1 MDIKA
6 QKFRQEQFPFP
17 PQFQSPN
24 SAIFSSDSTL
34 YLPPESQTPIPY
46 FPMKNVNNLNFPYLP
61 PTGTKAP
68 ATYPSPYPLMISSS
82 FVPNF
87 DDDDDDDDE
96 RLIRLSTSKPPL
108 QKMNRTEQNT
118 QSAPVKEKREM
129 RPIPKFPN
137 NQQQQFPNHQ
147 QQPIDRVDVKFP
159 MKFQSL
165 ASTPMPSA
173 QTPASR
179 RMIITTESHG
189 SDMNNMNI
197 DQLRAAAS
205 FQTNQYLQA
214 PGSIFISSTTEPAIP
229 ILRLS
234 NEMDLDGSFSYE

>member
-17 PQFQSPN
+17 PKFQNPN
-24 SAIFSSDSTL
+24 SGIFSSDSTL

-68 ATYPSPYPLMISSS
+68 SSYPSPFPLMISSS
-82 FVPNF
+82 YVPNF
-87 DDDDDDDDE
+87 DDDDDDDDD
-96 RLIRLSTSKPPL
+96 RMIRLSTSQPL
-108 QKMNRTEQNT
+108 PQKMNQTEQNT
-118 QSAPVKEKREM
+118 NAPAKEKREM
-129 RPIPKFPN
+129 RPIPK
-137 NQQQQFPNHQ
+137 FPNHQ

-165 ASTPMPSA
+165 ASTPMPML
-173 QTPASR
+173 QTPAAR

-189 SDMNNMNI
+189 SDMNM
-197 DQLRAAAS
+197 DQLKAAAS
-205 FQTNQYLQA
+205 FQANQYLQA